1 MNTGLSF
8 ENGFVITKDDITN
21 AAQIDFTPHA
31 KFKGVYLKHLV
42 TSDMTGGQVSSHLV
56 KVEPNCV
63 LDHHIHEN
71 NLEIHEVIAGS
82 AKALV
87 GEQEVDYLPG
97 TIGVLPAKVPHKITA
112 GEEGVYILA
121 KFTPALV

>member
-8 ENGFVITKDDITN
+8 ENGFVITKDEITN
-21 AAQIDFTPHA
+21 AENIAYRAHPS
-31 KFKGVYLKHLV
+31 FKGVYLKDLA
-42 TSDMTGGQVSSHLV
+42 TAKTTDGSISCHLV
-56 KVEPNCV
+56 KVEPYCV

-87 GEQEVDYLPG
+87 GDQEVDYLPG
-97 TIGVLPAKVPHKITA
+97 TIGVLPARVPHKITA
-112 GEEGVYILA
+112 GEEGIYILA

>member
-1 MNTGLSF
+1 MNTGKAF
-8 ENGFVITKDDITN
+8 ENGFVITKDEITK
-21 AAQIDFTPHA
+21 AEQIDFTPHA

-42 TSDMTGGQVSSHLV
+42 TGAMTGQQVSSHLV

-63 LDHHIHEN
+63 LDNHIHEN

-82 AKALV
+82 AKAIV
-87 GEQEVDYLPG
+87 GNQEVDYLPG
-97 TIGVLPAKVPHKITA
+97 TIGILPAGVPHRIVA
-112 GEEGVYILA
+112 SDEGVYILA